1 MKYEDLEKTLNK
13 YDLGLNSFADAIGL
27 KARSITT
34 NYKNKPKD
42 LPQYY
47 DRLLDLYIQLQ
58 NEKVKNVLVEEK
70 LSFDND
76 LINCDKVLDK
86 KAQKIAQQKCIENN
100 ISISDYLSSLI
111 ISNI

>member
-1 MKYEDLEKTLNK
+1 MRYEELEKTLGIYK
-13 YDLGLNSFADAIGL
+13 LDLDSFADAIGL
-27 KARSITT
+27 KARSIST

-42 LPQYY
+42 LPKYY
-47 DRLLDLYIQLQ
+47 DRFLDLYIQLQ

-76 LINCDKVLDK
+76 LINCDKVLDE
-86 KAQKIAQQKCIENN
+86 KAQKIAQKKCIENN

-111 ISNI
+111 ISNL